1 MNYSVCV
8 VTLEG
13 DEISVV
19 QVEVSELLLEL
30 GKGVERAGKVVSTLD
45 VGRRAVSAAKKHP
58 PAWSSSLRPVRPCT
72 ILFRQFSSGE
82 KIAREVVH
90 QCNRIYR
97 GLDGT
102 LAYEFNGD
110 LGREGKDISA

>member
-45 VGRRAVSAAKKHP
+45 VGCRAVSAAKKHP
-58 PAWSSSLRPVRPCT
+58 PAWSSSLRPVPCT
-72 ILFRQFSSGE
+72 ILFRQLRSGE
-82 KIAREVVH
+82 KLDRGSCS
-90 QCNRIYR
+90 QRISS
-97 GLDGT
+97 D
-102 LAYEFNGD
+102 A
-110 LGREGKDISA
+110 S

>member
-45 VGRRAVSAAKKHP
+45 VCLVPSRRPRSTLQRGP
-58 PAWSSSLRPVRPCT
+58 PACAQ
-72 ILFRQFSSGE
+72 FRSRFFSVSSGQP
-82 KIAREVVH
+82 R
-90 QCNRIYR
+90 
-97 GLDGT
+97 
-102 LAYEFNGD
+102 
-110 LGREGKDISA
+110 S